1 MERRMRRKSHVRC
14 EAGENLE
21 ITSKDY
27 LSLLNIYTKNSK
39 YNEQKGLL
47 RNVRRNDLN
56 SAPWMNVRMPY
67 EPQSLTIKEREFQK
81 IKEIVAR
88 ELGEELYCKT
98 ILD

>member
-1 MERRMRRKSHVRC
+1 MRRKSHVRC

-27 LSLLNIYTKNSK
+27 LSLLNIYTTNPQ

-47 RNVRRNDLN
+47 KNVRRKGI
-56 SAPWMNVRMPY
+56 SHAPWMNVRMPY

-98 ILD
+98 MLD